1 MGTVLT
7 AEEVE
12 GFARDGFVI
21 RRGFFSPE
29 QVAALAEVLESDP
42 AIRSR
47 AYGLDDGQGR
57 STEISAWHD
66 PGDDSF
72 GALARSTSMTG
83 AVRDLLGGEVR
94 HYHSKVTL
102 KPPGA
107 GGTWLWHQ
115 DYGYWYKYGYL
126 FPTMLS
132 VAVPL
137 TRMSQENGGLKVLR
151 GSHCMGRVEHGFIG
165 TQVGAD
171 PDRTARAEAALETVW
186 FEADP
191 GDVMWFH
198 GNMLHSSANNE
209 SDYARNLFLAC
220 YNRADNPSFL
230 EAANAVIDVLPDEEI
245 LARRAVRLGERRRFV
260 DKDTDAIMVE
270 FETFGARP
278 GP

>member
-1 MGTVLT
+1 MGTVLSS
-7 AEEVE
+7 EEVDD
-12 GFARDGFVI
+12 FARDGFVV

-29 QVAALAEVLESDP
+29 QIGVLAQVLESDA
-42 AIRSR
+42 AIRRR
-47 AYGLDDGQGR
+47 AYGLDDGMGR
-57 STEISAWHD
+57 STEISAWHE
-66 PGDDSF
+66 PGTDSF
-72 GALARSTSMTG
+72 GALARSARMAG
-83 AVRDLLGGEVR
+83 AARDLLGGPVR

-151 GSHCMGRVEHGFIG
+151 GSHAMGRIEHGFIG
-165 TQVGAD
+165 SQVGAD
-171 PDRTARAEAALETVW
+171 PDRAARAEAQLETVW
-186 FEADP
+186 FDAEP

-198 GNMLHSSANNE
+198 GNALHSSANNDA
-209 SDYARNLFLAC
+209 DYARNLFLVC

-230 EAANAVIDVLPDEEI
+230 EAPNAVIDELPDGEI
-245 LARRAVRLGERRRFV
+245 LARRDVRIGEQREFV
-260 DKDTDAIMVE
+260 DKETDAIMVE
-270 FETFGARP
+270 FERFSAP
-278 GP
+278 A

>member
-7 AEEVE
+7 DDETAA
-12 GFARDGFVI
+12 FARDGYVV
-21 RRGFFSPE
+21 RRGFFTRE
-29 QVAALAEVLESDP
+29 QLDALGTVLETDP

-47 AYGLDDGQGR
+47 AYGLDDGRGR
-57 STEISAWHD
+57 RTEISAWHE

-72 GALARSTSMTG
+72 GAVARCASMVG
-83 AVRDLLGGEVR
+83 AARDLLGGPVR

-137 TRMSQENGGLKVLR
+137 TPMSRANGGLKVLR
-151 GSHCMGRVEHGFIG
+151 GSHRMGRVEHGFIG
-165 TQVGAD
+165 SQVGAD
-171 PDRTARAEAALETVW
+171 PDRTARAEAMLDTVW
-186 FEADP
+186 FEAEP

-198 GNMLHSSANNE
+198 GNTLHSSANNE
-209 SDYARNLFLAC
+209 ADYPRNLFLVC
-220 YNRADNPSFL
+220 YNAADNPSYL
-230 EAANAVIDVLPDEEI
+230 EAPNATIDELADAEI
-245 LARRAVRLGERRRFV
+245 VARADVRLGEQRQFV
-260 DKDTDAIMVE
+260 DKETDAIMVE
-270 FETFGARP
+270 FERFATP
-278 GP
+278 G